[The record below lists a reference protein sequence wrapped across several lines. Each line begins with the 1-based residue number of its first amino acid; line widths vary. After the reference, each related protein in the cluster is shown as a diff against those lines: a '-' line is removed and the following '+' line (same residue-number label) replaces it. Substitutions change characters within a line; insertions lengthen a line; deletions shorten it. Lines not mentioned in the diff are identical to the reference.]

1 MRGLVFCRQKHS
13 KYNRRHSV
21 LVHMQ
26 ASKSRPLVAWLAPGH
41 GLDGVPAL
49 RGTRDKCLQG
59 SRGAGARKREKVGGL
74 RSFEG
79 ASAGL
84 RRTPSDSD
92 HQLQRRPAEATG
104 GAGESW
110 TETAHHG
117 ERETL
122 LLLSS
127 ICESA

>member
-1 MRGLVFCRQKHS
+1 M
-13 KYNRRHSV
+13 
-21 LVHMQ
+21 
-26 ASKSRPLVAWLAPGH
+26 AWTGYLPYGA
-41 GLDGVPAL
+41 
-49 RGTRDKCLQG
+49 RGTSAYRGPEAQG
-59 SRGAGARKREKVGGL
+59 HVKEKRLVDSEVL
-74 RSFEG
+74 RVP
-79 ASAGL
+79 SAGL